1 MLGLKV
7 KKEKKTGKLASVLN
21 NATLERS
28 VFNLED
34 DTEGKWCLTVEVK
47 MRETE
52 TLGGKLVVGTK
63 RFKCGRHLPACSTRI
78 YHDDQLGN
86 AVL

>member
-1 MLGLKV
+1 M
-7 KKEKKTGKLASVLN
+7 A
-21 NATLERS
+21 
-28 VFNLED
+28 
-34 DTEGKWCLTVEVK
+34 VEVK

-78 YHDDQLGN
+78 YHDQLGH